1 MKCTNLRLPYYR
13 LTISVFSMKSK
24 LLPSPRG
31 QMGKAYPVFLRTA
44 VLRDYLSGMSR
55 SDVALKYS
63 LPDCSILSHWKHNLT
78 NVEDIK
84 TSTSMVK
91 RRNKPLLRTDSES
104 VQSKRNQ
111 ELERALSQ
119 CQKVL
124 SEKADLLKKANLH
137 VLVSGTMIELTEEES
152 SISIRKN
159 FGSKS
164 EQAS

>member
-1 MKCTNLRLPYYR
+1 
-13 LTISVFSMKSK
+13 MKSK
-24 LLPSPRG
+24 SLPSPRG

-91 RRNKPLLRTDSES
+91 RRNKPLLRTDSE
-104 VQSKRNQ
+104 
-111 ELERALSQ
+111 

>member
-24 LLPSPRG
+24 SLPSPRG

-91 RRNKPLLRTDSES
+91 RRNKPLLRTDSE
-104 VQSKRNQ
+104 
-111 ELERALSQ
+111 

>member
-1 MKCTNLRLPYYR
+1 
-13 LTISVFSMKSK
+13 
-24 LLPSPRG
+24 
-31 QMGKAYPVFLRTA
+31 
-44 VLRDYLSGMSR
+44 
-55 SDVALKYS
+55 
-63 LPDCSILSHWKHNLT
+63 
-78 NVEDIK
+78 
-84 TSTSMVK
+84 MVK

-111 ELERALSQ
+111 EMERALSQ

>member
-1 MKCTNLRLPYYR
+1 
-13 LTISVFSMKSK
+13 
-24 LLPSPRG
+24 
-31 QMGKAYPVFLRTA
+31 MGKAYPVFLRTA

-91 RRNKPLLRTDSES
+91 RRNKPLLRTDS
-104 VQSKRNQ
+104 SKRNQ

>member
-1 MKCTNLRLPYYR
+1 
-13 LTISVFSMKSK
+13 MKSK
-24 LLPSPRG
+24 SLPSPRG

-78 NVEDIK
+78 NIEDIK

>member
-1 MKCTNLRLPYYR
+1 M
-13 LTISVFSMKSK
+13 
-24 LLPSPRG
+24 
-31 QMGKAYPVFLRTA
+31 
-44 VLRDYLSGMSR
+44 
-55 SDVALKYS
+55 
-63 LPDCSILSHWKHNLT
+63 
-78 NVEDIK
+78 
-84 TSTSMVK
+84 
-91 RRNKPLLRTDSES
+91 
-104 VQSKRNQ
+104 QSKRNQ

-137 VLVSGTMIELTEEES
+137 VLVSGTMIELTEEEA

>member
-24 LLPSPRG
+24 SLPSPRG

-84 TSTSMVK
+84 TSTSM
-91 RRNKPLLRTDSES
+91 LRTDSES